1 MKKIISNGMNRHI
14 LKSFHGFFILFSFLR
29 FSGIRF
35 TRCVGAELSPAS
47 HGCATNV
54 LNEIKRCM
62 STQHTHTTHNNNN
75 NNGNSNYEDENDRD
89 NFNSNES
96 RGKKHANNIKK
107 STSIKSLNLGTAK
120 QGMKTYGVDNS
131 TSNLESTYATVRA
144 YSNAILQ
151 LAGQSLH
158 SGMPLLEVRYV
169 THHTA
174 LLCHA
179 LCYHTT

>member
-1 MKKIISNGMNRHI
+1 MNEESHFIIVLR
-14 LKSFHGFFILFSFLR
+14 FYFILFFPLR

-62 STQHTHTTHNNNN
+62 SSQHTHTTHNNNN
-75 NNGNSNYEDENDRD
+75 ESDKDNYNT
-89 NFNSNES
+89 NET
-96 RGKKHANNIKK
+96 RGKKHVNNINK
-107 STSIKSLNLGTAK
+107 SSSNRSLNVGNAK
-120 QGMKTYGVDNS
+120 QGMRIYGVDNS

-151 LAGQSLH
+151 LAGQSLP

-169 THHTA
+169 THRTA
-174 LLCHA
+174 LLCTGVFFAA
-179 LCYHTT
+179 L